1 MGRPSKSAKVLT
13 ECSQTKAEI
22 AARIEAEDKLRGD
35 GLPKAPSYL
44 SEEQRADFD
53 RIVDMLKESGTLSK
67 LDSEVLGIY
76 AVAVD
81 RIAEIEKRQ
90 NDEPDLLFDSKLLS
104 AKEKYTKEFFRCC
117 NELCLSPQSRAKMAI
132 ATAANKTVDPLL
144 EVLKE

>member
-13 ECSQTKAEI
+13 DCSQTKAEI

-35 GLPKAPSYL
+35 GLPEAPSYL
-44 SEEQRADFD
+44 SEEQRAIFD
-53 RIVDMLKESGTLSK
+53 RTVDMLKESGTLSK
-67 LDSEVLGIY
+67 LDSDVLGIY

-81 RIAEIEKRQ
+81 RITEIEKRQ
-90 NDEPDLLFDSKLLS
+90 NDEPKLFGDSKLLS
-104 AKEKYTKEFFRCC
+104 AKEKYTKDFFRCC

>member
-35 GLPKAPSYL
+35 GLPEAPSYL
-44 SEEQRADFD
+44 SEEQRGIFG
-53 RIVDMLKESGTLSK
+53 RTVDMLKESGTLSK

-81 RIAEIEKRQ
+81 RITEIEKRQ
-90 NDEPDLLFDSKLLS
+90 NDEPKLFCNSKLLS
-104 AKEKYTKEFFRCC
+104 AMEKYTKIFFRCC

>member
-35 GLPKAPSYL
+35 GLPEAPGYL
-44 SEEQRADFD
+44 SEKQRAIFD
-53 RIVDMLKESGTLSK
+53 RTVDMLKESGTLSK
-67 LDSEVLGIY
+67 LDSDILGIY
-76 AVAVD
+76 SVALD
-81 RIAEIEKRQ
+81 RITEIEKRQ
-90 NDEPDLLFDSKLLS
+90 NDDPKLFCDPKLLS
-104 AKEKYTKEFFRCC
+104 VKEKYTKDYFRCC

-132 ATAANKTVDPLL
+132 AATANKTVDPLL